1 MIAVWCLGTSKKQ
14 GAGRTAAAQLREQA
28 ATKAG
33 GEG

>member
-1 MIAVWCLGTSKKQ
+1 MIAVCCLGTSKKQ
-14 GAGRTAAAQLREQA
+14 GAERTAAAKLREKA

>member
-1 MIAVWCLGTSKKQ
+1 MIAVCCLGTSKKQ
-14 GAGRTAAAQLREQA
+14 GAERTAAKLREKA